1 MRDGYGDWLQANFQ
15 SGTRTTQLSQAR
27 RLEDT
32 YGDLD
37 AHFERDKFASIL
49 ADLAY
54 TAADKSAGKSNPSKI
69 PIEGSKLYE
78 SLAHLRSALGY
89 YSRFRAAE
97 GAQVGASAS
106 WPALDSMRHTFLQ
119 RCSDFVD
126 FGQNEGTYYDTER
139 AYKDALIREAETILE
154 AATDDEDAQPVGNLF
169 LALLDPKSSNFVGWR
184 AYAQIAAGGEQAQK
198 TVALALGQMV
208 LSNDD
213 VPSAVAAAAD
223 RIHPIIRDG
232 AMGNPAFGQVR
243 SLVTSAMALA
253 RPDEAIC
260 VKTRFMQRA
269 AKALTGKVIFKPA
282 VVSADEYREFLDLA
296 VRIRDAMTGW
306 GWSPRDLWDVQG
318 FLWVVTDDTWAAQE
332 GKPAGMSADDE
343 EDGLMPDETKHPL
356 NQILYGPPG
365 TGKTYDSARIA
376 VEICNG
382 SAPSNR
388 VPLMEE
394 YGNLL
399 KANRIAFTTFHQSI
413 GYEEFVEGLRPTTE
427 GTKDG
432 EEGSTGG
439 FNLVPRPGIFRRM
452 AGLAEAELTRPAG
465 GKGIDLKGRKFFKM
479 SLGESA
485 SEADVY
491 DAAVAGNYVTLGW
504 GGDEDWA
511 DSKYDSRQAI
521 VDRWKEID
529 PDMPA
534 SKGHVSQLS
543 QLRTEVLPGSIVI
556 VPDGNTSFRA
566 IGLIEGDYYREPD
579 TTEYAHRRKVR
590 WLRVFDKPQS
600 LDLIVDGSFTM
611 RSLYS
616 LPAGRINM
624 EALSEMIAT
633 KSDAP
638 NAEPKRFVLIIDE
651 INRANISKVLGEL
664 ITLLEPDKRIGAGAN
679 ALSVTLP
686 YSGDPFG
693 IPKNLYIIGTMN
705 TADRSIALLDTA
717 LRRRFHFKEMM
728 PDYACL
734 DREVGGIHLGEL
746 LTAINH
752 RVEWLFDRDHQI
764 GHAFF
769 TDIMT
774 KVALDQVMQTKVVP
788 LLAEY
793 FYEDWGK
800 VRAALNDSGAWFVGV
815 EKLAAPP
822 MLQEEGEERSRYAIN
837 KGDIPIEGYL
847 AASELA

>member
-1 MRDGYGDWLQANFQ
+1 MRGGYGDWLQANFQ
-15 SGTRTTQLSQAR
+15 AGTRTTQLSQAR

-37 AHFERDKFASIL
+37 EHFERDKFASIL
-49 ADLAY
+49 ANLAY
-54 TAADKSAGKSNPSKI
+54 SAADKAAGKPSPSKI
-69 PIEGSKLYE
+69 PVEGNKLYE

-89 YSRFRAAE
+89 YGRFRAAE
-97 GAQVGASAS
+97 GVQSGSSAS
-106 WPALDSMRHTFLQ
+106 WPELESMRQTFLQ

-126 FGQNEGTYYDTER
+126 FRQSEGTYYDTER
-139 AYKDALIREAETILE
+139 AYKDALIREADTILE
-154 AATDDEDAQPVGNLF
+154 AAADGDSEAVGKGF

-184 AYAQIAAGGEQAQK
+184 AYAQIVAGGADAQR
-198 TVALALGQMV
+198 TVVLALGEMV
-208 LSNDD
+208 LSDGD
-213 VPSAVAAAAD
+213 VPSAVATAAD

-243 SLVTSAMALA
+243 SLVTSAIALA
-253 RPDEAIC
+253 RPNEAIC

-269 AKALTGKVIFKPA
+269 AKALTGKAIFKPA
-282 VVSADEYREFLDLA
+282 VMSADEYRAFLDLA
-296 VRIRDAMTGW
+296 ARIREAMIAW

-318 FLWVVTDDTWAAQE
+318 FLWVVTDDDWAVQE
-332 GKPAGMSADDE
+332 GRPATVNTDDE
-343 EDGLMPDETKHPL
+343 EGGLMPDGSKHPL

-365 TGKTYDSARIA
+365 TGKTYDSARLA

-382 SAPSNR
+382 SAPSDR
-388 VPLMEE
+388 AVLMEE
-394 YGNLL
+394 YGSLV

-427 GTKDG
+427 GTKDS
-432 EEGSTGG
+432 EEGQSGG
-439 FNLVPRPGIFRRM
+439 FNLVPRPGIFKRI

-465 GKGIDLKGRKFFKM
+465 GQGIDLKGRKFFKM

-485 SEADVY
+485 SGADVY
-491 DAAVAGNYVTLGW
+491 DAAIAGNYVTLGW
-504 GGDEDWA
+504 GGDEDWS

-534 SKGHVSQLS
+534 GKGHISQLS

-566 IGLIEGDYYREPD
+566 IGLIEGDYYREPN
-579 TTEYAHRRKVR
+579 TVEYAHRRKVR
-590 WLRVFDKPQS
+590 WLRVFDKAQS
-600 LDLIVDGSFTM
+600 LDLIVDGPFMM

-616 LPAGRINM
+616 LPAGRINI

-633 KSDAP
+633 KSAAP

-686 YSGDPFG
+686 YSGDLFG
-693 IPKNLYIIGTMN
+693 IPKNLHIIGTMN

-717 LRRRFHFKEMM
+717 LRRRFHFTEMM

-769 TDIMT
+769 TDIAT
-774 KVALDQVMQTKVVP
+774 KAALDEVMQTKVVP

-793 FYEDWGK
+793 FYEDWEK
-800 VRAALNDSGAWFVGV
+800 VRAALNDSGAWFIAV

-837 KGDIPIEGYL
+837 KGDIPVEGYL